1 MQVVVR
7 ADDNTK
13 IRLYTILEKSK
24 ESVVESC
31 KGTAK
36 SLWIVQMVEYSK
48 LTVKLSDTQLKKL
61 KTAVIKCRINFKNE
75 F

>member
-7 ADDNTK
+7 GDDNTK

-36 SLWIVQMVEYSK
+36 SL
-48 LTVKLSDTQLKKL
+48 
-61 KTAVIKCRINFKNE
+61 
-75 F
+75 